1 MKRYLYAFLLVFCF
15 AFIPSA
21 AQEDVEDK
29 VEGLMSRMSLD
40 DKIGQLHQI
49 DGRTDLTKVC
59 EMIRRGQVSS
69 IMNIVDAS
77 VIDSLQRIAVEE
89 SPSGIPILFA
99 RDIVHGFKTILP
111 IPLGQAAS
119 FDDALIRSA
128 ARNTALE
135 ATEIGIKWAFA
146 PMMDI
151 ARDPRW
157 GRIAEGFGED
167 PYLAS
172 RLAVSVVKGYQGD
185 SLSDE
190 LSMAAC
196 AKHFVAYGAAEGG
209 RDYNTTYVPVRSLYD
224 TYFPPF
230 KACVEAGVA
239 SFMSSFN
246 DNDGVPATGNS
257 WLLSEVLRNE
267 WGFTGMVVSD
277 WGSVGGLI
285 PHGVAKDKKE
295 AAKICLEAG
304 CDMDMM
310 SYSYLNHLKEL
321 LAEGSVSMEVLD
333 EAVRRVLRLKV
344 KLGLIEKPYT
354 RKTSESV
361 IYSDELLQ
369 TACRLAEESSVLL
382 KNEGILP
389 LDEKIKTVL
398 VTGPMA
404 DAAYDQMGTWALDGD
419 KAHTITPVEAI
430 RGNLP
435 PDVKLIYANSLDY
448 PRDKSSDGFKA
459 LKKAA
464 RKADVLIAFVGEE
477 QMMSG
482 EAHSLSNLHLQ
493 GQQSEMLEALASTG
507 KPLVTVFMAGR
518 PLVIAS
524 EMELSDAVLYMWH
537 PGTMGGQAAYN
548 LLWGKANPSG
558 KLPVTF
564 PRNEGQI
571 PVYYNHK
578 HTSHIAKG
586 TEGNLDKVP
595 REMPQSVMGHTSSYL
610 DVSPTPLLPFGF
622 GLSYTTFELSNLRVE
637 TPEVRASDS
646 LVFYVDVKNTGER
659 EGCELV
665 QAYVGR
671 KSASTTRPMK
681 ELKAYERVSLKAGES
696 RTVRLEIPAE
706 SLAFCR
712 KDLSWGTEPGNYIL
726 TVGTSSE
733 GGMMLYFEL
742 NN

>member
-1 MKRYLYAFLLVFCF
+1 MKRLLITLLAAFALLP
-15 AFIPSA
+15 AL
-21 AQEDVEDK
+21 AQDVVEDR
-29 VEGLMSRMSLD
+29 VEELISRMTLD

-49 DGRTDLTKVC
+49 DGRTDLGKVC
-59 EMIRRGQVSS
+59 DMIRKGQISS
-69 IMNIVDAS
+69 IMNIVDAA
-77 VIDSLQRIAVEE
+77 VIDSLQRIALEE
-89 SPSGIPILFA
+89 SPAGIPILFS

-172 RLAVSVVKGYQGD
+172 RLAVSVVEGYQGED
-185 SLSDE
+185 LSDE

-209 RDYNTTYVPVRSLYD
+209 RDYNTTYVPLRSLYD

-230 KACVEAGVA
+230 KACVDAGVA

-246 DNDGVPATGNS
+246 DNDGVPATGNK
-257 WLLSEVLRNE
+257 WLLSEVLRE
-267 WGFTGMVVSD
+267 DWGFKGMVVSD

-310 SYSYLNHLKEL
+310 SYSYLNNLKEL
-321 LAEGSVSMEVLD
+321 IAEGSVSMQTLD

-344 KLGLIEKPYT
+344 RLGLLEKPYT
-354 RKTSESV
+354 REAQESA
-361 IYSDELLQ
+361 IYSEAVLE

-382 KNEGILP
+382 KNDGVLP
-389 LDEKIKTVL
+389 IAEEVKTVL
-398 VTGPMA
+398 VCGPMA
-404 DAAYDQMGTWALDGD
+404 DAAYDQLGTWALDGD
-419 KAHTITPVEAI
+419 KTHTITPIAAI
-430 RGNLP
+430 RRELP
-435 PDVKLIYANSLDY
+435 SDVKLIYANPLSY
-448 PRDKSSDGFKA
+448 PRAQSSDDFKA

-464 RKADVLIAFVGEE
+464 RKADVIIAFVGEE

-493 GQQSEMLEALASTG
+493 GQQSEMLEALASCG
-507 KPLVTVFMAGR
+507 KPLVTVIMAGR
-518 PLVIAS
+518 PLVIGS
-524 EMELSDAVLYMWH
+524 ELELSNAVLYMWH

-548 LLWGKANPSG
+548 LLWGVSNPSG

-571 PVYYNHK
+571 PIYYNHK

-586 TEGNLDKVP
+586 TEGNLDSVP
-595 REMPQSVMGHTSSYL
+595 REKPQSVMGHTSSYL
-610 DVSPTPLLPFGF
+610 DVAPTPLLPFGF

-637 TPEVRASDS
+637 NPVLSDS
-646 LVFYVDVKNTGER
+646 EAVVFYVDVKNTGDR
-659 EGCELV
+659 EGCEVV

-671 KSASTTRPMK
+671 KTASTTRPMK

-696 RTVRLEIPAE
+696 KTLRLEIPAE

-712 KDLSWGTEPGNYIL
+712 KDMSWGTEPGNYVL

-733 GGMMLYFEL
+733 GGLRYYFKLEK
-742 NN
+742 

>member
-1 MKRYLYAFLLVFCF
+1 MKRLLITLLAAFALLP
-15 AFIPSA
+15 AL
-21 AQEDVEDK
+21 AQDAVEDR
-29 VEGLMSRMSLD
+29 VEELISRMTLD

-49 DGRTDLTKVC
+49 DGRTDLGKVC
-59 EMIRRGQVSS
+59 DMIRKGQISS
-69 IMNIVDAS
+69 IMNIVDAA
-77 VIDSLQRIAVEE
+77 VIDSLQRIALEE
-89 SPSGIPILFA
+89 SPAGIPILFS

-172 RLAVSVVKGYQGD
+172 RLAVSVVEGYQGED
-185 SLSDE
+185 LSDE

-209 RDYNTTYVPVRSLYD
+209 RDYNTTYVPLRSLYD

-230 KACVEAGVA
+230 KACVDAGVA

-246 DNDGVPATGNS
+246 DNDGVPATGNK
-257 WLLSEVLRNE
+257 WLLSEVLRE
-267 WGFTGMVVSD
+267 DWGFQGMVVSD

-285 PHGVAKDKKE
+285 PHGVAGDKKE

-321 LAEGSVSMEVLD
+321 IAEGSVSMQTLD

-344 KLGLIEKPYT
+344 RLGLLEKPYT
-354 RKTSESV
+354 REAQESA
-361 IYSDELLQ
+361 IYSEAVLE

-382 KNEGILP
+382 KNDGVLP
-389 LDEKIKTVL
+389 IAEEVKTVL
-398 VTGPMA
+398 VCGPMA
-404 DAAYDQMGTWALDGD
+404 DAAYDQLGTWALDGD
-419 KAHTITPVEAI
+419 KTHTITPIAAI
-430 RGNLP
+430 RRELP
-435 PDVKLIYANSLDY
+435 SDVKLIYANPLSY
-448 PRDKSSDGFKA
+448 PRAQSSDDFKA
-459 LKKAA
+459 LKKAV
-464 RKADVLIAFVGEE
+464 RKADVIIAFVGEE

-493 GQQSEMLEALASTG
+493 GQQSEMLEALASCG
-507 KPLVTVFMAGR
+507 KPLVTVIMAGR
-518 PLVIAS
+518 PLVIGS
-524 EMELSDAVLYMWH
+524 ELELSNAVLYMWH

-548 LLWGKANPSG
+548 LLWGLSNPSG

-571 PVYYNHK
+571 PIYYNHK

-586 TEGNLDKVP
+586 TEGNLDSVP
-595 REMPQSVMGHTSSYL
+595 REKPQSVMGHTSSYL
-610 DVSPTPLLPFGF
+610 DVAPTPLLPFGF

-637 TPEVRASDS
+637 NPVLSDS
-646 LVFYVDVKNTGER
+646 EAVVFYVDVKNTGDR
-659 EGCELV
+659 EGCEVV

-671 KSASTTRPMK
+671 KTASTTRPMK

-696 RTVRLEIPAE
+696 KTLRLEIPAE

-712 KDLSWGTEPGNYIL
+712 KDMSWGIEPGNYVL

-733 GGMMLYFEL
+733 GGLRSYFKLEK
-742 NN
+742 